1 MPYFPKVLYYGLL
14 HCICND
20 KILFMLKMI
29 KYYGLI
35 GQILLQFKIIFK
47 ARFLKAI
54 DKKTL
59 AKKHFG
65 QNFLQ
70 DENVL
75 NAIIQ
80 SIPKW
85 NQAIEIVEIGAGLGD
100 LTNKLLS
107 LGNITAYE
115 VDKDLIPYLQER
127 LQSAL
132 ECGSLSLE
140 IGDVLEIWKGESLRR
155 KDYFLV
161 SNLPYYIAT
170 KIVIKTIKDP
180 LSCGCVVMT
189 QKEVALK
196 FCAIQNQSDFSA
208 LSVLAQSVGEAKM
221 LFEVPPSA
229 FVPQP
234 KVTSAVF
241 LIEKNQIPSSDF
253 LVKLEELLK
262 IAFNTPR
269 KTLFNNLSKV
279 YSKEKIMETLEK
291 LGIVS
296 SKRPHEI
303 DTTDYHRLLKLL

>member
-1 MPYFPKVLYYGLL
+1 MNIRKWIVTNIKDFNSTVRNEEDLKIKV
-14 HCICND
+14 
-20 KILFMLKMI
+20 
-29 KYYGLI
+29 
-35 GQILLQFKIIFK
+35 
-47 ARFLKAI
+47 
-54 DKKTL
+54 
-59 AKKHFG
+59 
-65 QNFLQ
+65 
-70 DENVL
+70 
-75 NAIIQ
+75 
-80 SIPKW
+80 
-85 NQAIEIVEIGAGLGD
+85 
-100 LTNKLLS
+100 
-107 LGNITAYE
+107 
-115 VDKDLIPYLQER
+115 LIPYLKER
-127 LQSAL
+127 FKVAL
-132 ECGSLSLE
+132 ENGQLE
-140 IGDVLEIWKGESLRR
+140 LKIGDIIEIWSGESLED
-155 KDYFLV
+155 KPYFLI

-170 KIVIKTIKDP
+170 LLVVKAIKDP
-180 LSCGCVVMT
+180 LCKGCVVMT

-279 YSKEKIMETLEK
+279 YSKEKIMETLET

>member
-1 MPYFPKVLYYGLL
+1 MKERFKVALENGQLEL
-14 HCICND
+14 
-20 KILFMLKMI
+20 KIGDI
-29 KYYGLI
+29 
-35 GQILLQFKIIFK
+35 
-47 ARFLKAI
+47 
-54 DKKTL
+54 
-59 AKKHFG
+59 
-65 QNFLQ
+65 
-70 DENVL
+70 
-75 NAIIQ
+75 
-80 SIPKW
+80 
-85 NQAIEIVEIGAGLGD
+85 IEIW
-100 LTNKLLS
+100 S
-107 LGNITAYE
+107 
-115 VDKDLIPYLQER
+115 
-127 LQSAL
+127 
-132 ECGSLSLE
+132 
-140 IGDVLEIWKGESLRR
+140 GESLEN
-155 KDYFLV
+155 KPYFLI

-170 KIVIKTIKDP
+170 LLVVKAIKDP
-180 LSCGCVVMT
+180 LCKGCVVMT

-253 LVKLEELLK
+253 FVKLEELLK

-279 YSKEKIMETLEK
+279 YSKEKIMETLET

>member
-1 MPYFPKVLYYGLL
+1 M
-14 HCICND
+14 
-20 KILFMLKMI
+20 
-29 KYYGLI
+29 
-35 GQILLQFKIIFK
+35 LQFKIIFK

-132 ECGSLSLE
+132 E
-140 IGDVLEIWKGESLRR
+140 
-155 KDYFLV
+155 
-161 SNLPYYIAT
+161 
-170 KIVIKTIKDP
+170 
-180 LSCGCVVMT
+180 
-189 QKEVALK
+189 
-196 FCAIQNQSDFSA
+196 
-208 LSVLAQSVGEAKM
+208 
-221 LFEVPPSA
+221 
-229 FVPQP
+229 
-234 KVTSAVF
+234 
-241 LIEKNQIPSSDF
+241 
-253 LVKLEELLK
+253 
-262 IAFNTPR
+262 
-269 KTLFNNLSKV
+269 
-279 YSKEKIMETLEK
+279 
-291 LGIVS
+291 
-296 SKRPHEI
+296 
-303 DTTDYHRLLKLL
+303 

>member
-1 MPYFPKVLYYGLL
+1 M
-14 HCICND
+14 
-20 KILFMLKMI
+20 
-29 KYYGLI
+29 
-35 GQILLQFKIIFK
+35 QI
-47 ARFLKAI
+47 
-54 DKKTL
+54 
-59 AKKHFG
+59 
-65 QNFLQ
+65 
-70 DENVL
+70 V
-75 NAIIQ
+75 Q
-80 SIPKW
+80 SIPKEFRDLRF
-85 NQAIEIVEIGAGLGD
+85 IEIGAGLGD

-115 VDKDLIPYLQER
+115 VDKELVPYLKER
-127 LQSAL
+127 FKVAL
-132 ECGSLSLE
+132 ENGQLE
-140 IGDVLEIWKGESLRR
+140 LKIGDIIEIWSGESLED
-155 KDYFLV
+155 KPYFLI

-170 KIVIKTIKDP
+170 LLVVKAIKDP
-180 LSCGCVVMT
+180 LCKGCVVMT

-253 LVKLEELLK
+253 LAKLEELLK

-279 YSKEKIMETLEK
+279 YPKEKIVETLEK
-291 LGIVS
+291 LEIAS
-296 SKRPHEI
+296 NKRPHEI

>member
-1 MPYFPKVLYYGLL
+1 
-14 HCICND
+14 
-20 KILFMLKMI
+20 MLKMI

-189 QKEVALK
+189 QKEVAQK
-196 FCAIQNQSDFSA
+196 FCAQCGESDFSA
-208 LSVLAQSVGEAKM
+208 LSVLAQSVGEATL
-221 LFEVPPSA
+221 LFDVPPSA
-229 FVPQP
+229 FVPPP
-234 KVTSAVF
+234 KVTSSVF
-241 LIEKNQIPSSDF
+241 LLQKIANPPSFKD
-253 LVKLEELLK
+253 LEHLESLLK
-262 IAFNTPR
+262 VAFCAPR
-269 KTLFNNLSKV
+269 KTILNNLSKA
-279 YSKEKIMETLEK
+279 YPKQAIIDALES
-291 LGIVS
+291 LQIAP

-303 DTTDYHRLLKLL
+303 DTPNYHRLLKIL

>member
-1 MPYFPKVLYYGLL
+1 MV
-14 HCICND
+14 
-20 KILFMLKMI
+20 
-29 KYYGLI
+29 
-35 GQILLQFKIIFK
+35 
-47 ARFLKAI
+47 
-54 DKKTL
+54 
-59 AKKHFG
+59 
-65 QNFLQ
+65 
-70 DENVL
+70 
-75 NAIIQ
+75 Q
-80 SIPKW
+80 SIPKEFRDLKF
-85 NQAIEIVEIGAGLGD
+85 IEIGAGLGD

-115 VDKDLIPYLQER
+115 VDKELIPYLKER
-127 LQSAL
+127 FKVAL
-132 ECGSLSLE
+132 ENGQLE
-140 IGDVLEIWKGESLRR
+140 LKIGDIIEIWSGESLEN
-155 KDYFLV
+155 KPYFLI

-170 KIVIKTIKDP
+170 LLVVKAIKDP
-180 LSCGCVVMT
+180 LCKGCVVMT

-253 LVKLEELLK
+253 FVKLEELLK

-279 YSKEKIMETLEK
+279 YSKEKIMETLET

>member
-1 MPYFPKVLYYGLL
+1 MV
-14 HCICND
+14 
-20 KILFMLKMI
+20 
-29 KYYGLI
+29 
-35 GQILLQFKIIFK
+35 
-47 ARFLKAI
+47 
-54 DKKTL
+54 
-59 AKKHFG
+59 
-65 QNFLQ
+65 
-70 DENVL
+70 
-75 NAIIQ
+75 Q
-80 SIPKW
+80 SIPKEFR
-85 NQAIEIVEIGAGLGD
+85 NLKFIEIGAGLGD

-107 LGNITAYE
+107 LGNVTAYE
-115 VDKDLIPYLQER
+115 VDKELIPYLKER
-127 LQSAL
+127 FKVAL
-132 ECGSLSLE
+132 ENGQLE
-140 IGDVLEIWKGESLRR
+140 LKVGDILEIWSRESLEN
-155 KDYFLV
+155 KPYFLI

-170 KIVIKTIKDP
+170 LLVIKAIKDP
-180 LSCGCVVMT
+180 LCKGCVVMT

-241 LIEKNQIPSSDF
+241 LIEKNHIPSSDF

-262 IAFNTPR
+262 IAFSAPR

-279 YSKEKIMETLEK
+279 YSKEKIMETLET

-296 SKRPHEI
+296 NKRPHEI